1 MGGGSQGA
9 VLPRPTLALAVV
21 LALLAFSLIAIA
33 LQFARDD
40 LDWVRATLSLYL
52 HGPYGVL
59 LRVAY
64 CLLATA
70 IAALGVMLYR
80 QAAGPARRGLPAAL
94 FVVAGL
100 ALATVAIGDSWLP
113 QHAPLLAPLLHGL
126 AAQTAFLCVTVAM
139 LLQAWCF
146 GRDPRWQHQHRLVW
160 WWAWVAFAGLWLH
173 VLWRDSPRGL
183 GQKLVIATVVG
194 WLLLVALASWRRSR
208 KETPETYSWGH
219 NDGYIHN
226 SESAMIQR
234 FDTGPRMSEMT
245 IHHGVAYLAGQV
257 PEDTSADIVGQTQQ
271 VLQAIDDLLRLAPT
285 DKSNILR
292 AEIFIAD
299 MADFAGMNEAW
310 DKWVPQGAT
319 PARATV
325 QAKLANPAWKIEI
338 VITAAVP

>member
-9 VLPRPTLALAVV
+9 VLPRPALVLAVV

-52 HGPYGVL
+52 HGPYGLL

-64 CLLATA
+64 CLLAMA

-80 QAAGPARRGLPAAL
+80 QAGGPARRGLPAAL

-146 GRDPRWQHQHRLVW
+146 GRDPCWQHQHRLAW

-208 KETPETYSWGH
+208 KETPETS
-219 NDGYIHN
+219 
-226 SESAMIQR
+226 
-234 FDTGPRMSEMT
+234 T
-245 IHHGVAYLAGQV
+245 
-257 PEDTSADIVGQTQQ
+257 
-271 VLQAIDDLLRLAPT
+271 
-285 DKSNILR
+285 
-292 AEIFIAD
+292 
-299 MADFAGMNEAW
+299 
-310 DKWVPQGAT
+310 
-319 PARATV
+319 
-325 QAKLANPAWKIEI
+325 
-338 VITAAVP
+338 

>member
-9 VLPRPTLALAVV
+9 VLPRPALALAVV

-52 HGPYGVL
+52 HGPYGLL

-70 IAALGVMLYR
+70 IAVLGVMLYR
-80 QAAGPARRGLPAAL
+80 QASGPARRGLPAVL
-94 FVVAGL
+94 FAVAGV

-146 GRDPRWQHQHRLVW
+146 SRDPNWQHLQRLAW

-208 KETPETYSWGH
+208 KETPETS
-219 NDGYIHN
+219 
-226 SESAMIQR
+226 
-234 FDTGPRMSEMT
+234 T
-245 IHHGVAYLAGQV
+245 
-257 PEDTSADIVGQTQQ
+257 
-271 VLQAIDDLLRLAPT
+271 
-285 DKSNILR
+285 
-292 AEIFIAD
+292 
-299 MADFAGMNEAW
+299 
-310 DKWVPQGAT
+310 
-319 PARATV
+319 
-325 QAKLANPAWKIEI
+325 
-338 VITAAVP
+338 

>member
-9 VLPRPTLALAVV
+9 VLPRPALVLAVV

-52 HGPYGVL
+52 HGPYGLL

-64 CLLATA
+64 CLLAMA

-80 QAAGPARRGLPAAL
+80 QAGGPARRGLPAAL

-146 GRDPRWQHQHRLVW
+146 GRDPRWQHLQRLAW
-160 WWAWVAFAGLWLH
+160 WWAWLAFAGLWLH

-194 WLLLVALASWRRSR
+194 WLLFVALASWRRSR
-208 KETPETYSWGH
+208 KETPETS
-219 NDGYIHN
+219 
-226 SESAMIQR
+226 
-234 FDTGPRMSEMT
+234 T
-245 IHHGVAYLAGQV
+245 
-257 PEDTSADIVGQTQQ
+257 
-271 VLQAIDDLLRLAPT
+271 
-285 DKSNILR
+285 
-292 AEIFIAD
+292 
-299 MADFAGMNEAW
+299 
-310 DKWVPQGAT
+310 
-319 PARATV
+319 
-325 QAKLANPAWKIEI
+325 
-338 VITAAVP
+338 